1 MASMEAAHR
10 ETCRT
15 NIKYIQTA
23 IRSYMQEH
31 NNHLSSQDNWQSE
44 LMPYI
49 QFFEKEKVF
58 HC

>member
-1 MASMEAAHR
+1 MEAAHR

-44 LMPYI
+44 LLFWTKLI
-49 QFFEKEKVF
+49 
-58 HC
+58 